1 MPDAT
6 ATPLHRVPAVWARLL
21 RVHQWSKNLL
31 LLVPPLGAHR
41 LSPDVLGPAV
51 VGVTAFS
58 LAASSAYVVNDL
70 LDLEADRA
78 HPLKS
83 RRPLAAG
90 EISPA
95 AALTVA
101 AAALLTAFGLALTA
115 GPAFLGALC
124 IYWVTTI
131 AYSLRLKRVAVLDV
145 LVLASLYTLRI
156 LAGTLATGV
165 PTSSWLFTLAIFLF
179 LSLALVKRTS
189 ELRRMVADPLPSP
202 LPSREREMTGLGLS
216 TPAPRNS
223 GETGESL
230 VVRGRGYSTGDLE
243 ILSMLGV
250 ASGLVAVLVL
260 ALYVASGDVTRLY
273 AHHERL
279 WLLCPLALYWVSRI
293 WLLARRG
300 LVDEDP
306 VLFALRDRPS
316 WIVGALA
323 AAVVVAGS

>member
-1 MPDAT
+1 
-6 ATPLHRVPAVWARLL
+6 
-21 RVHQWSKNLL
+21 
-31 LLVPPLGAHR
+31 
-41 LSPDVLGPAV
+41 
-51 VGVTAFS
+51 
-58 LAASSAYVVNDL
+58 
-70 LDLEADRA
+70 
-78 HPLKS
+78 
-83 RRPLAAG
+83 
-90 EISPA
+90 
-95 AALTVA
+95 
-101 AAALLTAFGLALTA
+101 
-115 GPAFLGALC
+115 
-124 IYWVTTI
+124 
-131 AYSLRLKRVAVLDV
+131 
-145 LVLASLYTLRI
+145 
-156 LAGTLATGV
+156 
-165 PTSSWLFTLAIFLF
+165 
-179 LSLALVKRTS
+179 
-189 ELRRMVADPLPSP
+189 
-202 LPSREREMTGLGLS
+202 MTGLGLS

-230 VVRGRGYSTGDLE
+230 LVRGRGYSTGDLE

>member
-6 ATPLHRVPAVWARLL
+6 ATPLHRVPAVWVRLL

-51 VGVTAFS
+51 VGVAAFS

-189 ELRRMVADPLPSP
+189 ELRRMSAEGTATPPPSENGDRVAGGNGHL
-202 LPSREREMTGLGLS
+202 L
-216 TPAPRNS
+216 A
-223 GETGESL
+223 
-230 VVRGRGYSTGDLE
+230 RGRGYSTGDLE

-306 VLFALRDRPS
+306 VLFALRDRTS

>member
-6 ATPLHRVPAVWARLL
+6 ATSLRRVPAVWARLL

-51 VGVTAFS
+51 VGVAAFS

-101 AAALLTAFGLALTA
+101 AAALLAAFGLALTA

-189 ELRRMVADPLPSP
+189 ELRRMSA
-202 LPSREREMTGLGLS
+202 EGAS
-216 TPAPRNS
+216 TPPPSENGDRVAGGSRH
-223 GETGESL
+223 L
-230 VVRGRGYSTGDLE
+230 LARGRGYSTGDLE